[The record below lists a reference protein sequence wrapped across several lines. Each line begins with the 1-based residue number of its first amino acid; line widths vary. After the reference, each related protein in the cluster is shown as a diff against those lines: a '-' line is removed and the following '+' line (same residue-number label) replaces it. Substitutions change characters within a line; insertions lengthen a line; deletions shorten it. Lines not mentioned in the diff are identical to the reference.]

1 MNLIF
6 LATNSV
12 NKYLGNKSILINI
25 LKITMSYKQSRN
37 QQKKHCNALR
47 MLNLYKD
54 NQLTLYKKKNEKKPN
69 DPPHQCEFNKIP
81 WVKEADVFKL
91 FSWPPH
97 HSWLDHITQYV
108 SLPLRI
114 LLTSF
119 CVFLN
124 LVCLTTAEKAIS
136 EADLVEVCQELDD
149 MLLISSHDSCCVSS
163 QNSASSRAA
172 RAPVAPPAD
181 LYQAELFYSTF
192 IEMIKAFILHSCL
205 V

>member
-1 MNLIF
+1 MQQKL
-6 LATNSV
+6 
-12 NKYLGNKSILINI
+12 LINI
-25 LKITMSYKQSRN
+25 SGITLYSSIFLKLHKIIKKSRICIRN
-37 QQKKHCNALR
+37 NYNSSR
-47 MLNLYKD
+47 MLNVYKE
-54 NQLTLYKKKNEKKPN
+54 NQLTKKPRKKNN

-91 FSWPPH
+91 FSWPPQ

>member
-1 MNLIF
+1 MQQKL
-6 LATNSV
+6 
-12 NKYLGNKSILINI
+12 LINI
-25 LKITMSYKQSRN
+25 SGITLYSSIFLKLHKIIKKSRI
-37 QQKKHCNALR
+37 CNRNNYNSSR
-47 MLNLYKD
+47 MLNVYKE
-54 NQLTLYKKKNEKKPN
+54 NQLTKKPRKKNN

-91 FSWPPH
+91 FSWPPQ

-163 QNSASSRAA
+163 HNSASSRAA

>member
-1 MNLIF
+1 ME
-6 LATNSV
+6 
-12 NKYLGNKSILINI
+12 
-25 LKITMSYKQSRN
+25 
-37 QQKKHCNALR
+37 
-47 MLNLYKD
+47 
-54 NQLTLYKKKNEKKPN
+54 KNN
-69 DPPHQCEFNKIP
+69 DPPQQCEFNKIP

-91 FSWPPH
+91 FSWPPQ

-172 RAPVAPPAD
+172 RAPVAPLPTYTKQNFFIRHLSKWSKLLYSIAALSNMLND
-181 LYQAELFYSTF
+181 LW
-192 IEMIKAFILHSCL
+192 
-205 V
+205 

>member
-1 MNLIF
+1 ME
-6 LATNSV
+6 
-12 NKYLGNKSILINI
+12 
-25 LKITMSYKQSRN
+25 
-37 QQKKHCNALR
+37 
-47 MLNLYKD
+47 
-54 NQLTLYKKKNEKKPN
+54 KNN

-91 FSWPPH
+91 FSWPPQ

-108 SLPLRI
+108 SLPRRI